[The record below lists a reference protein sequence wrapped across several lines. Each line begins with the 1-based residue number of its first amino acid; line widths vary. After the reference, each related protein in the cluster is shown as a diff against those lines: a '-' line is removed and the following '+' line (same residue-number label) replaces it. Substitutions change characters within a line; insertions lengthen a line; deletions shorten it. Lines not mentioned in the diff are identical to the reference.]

1 MPRGSNLQR
10 FAIGGGLL
18 VLSIGAFALGHALSE
33 AFKPLPVIVPMPMAS
48 APEPAATMPPVAM
61 TKPEPMAP
69 AQNSAPVGTQAPV
82 SPPKPEALAV
92 ASQPPATNPAVSPT
106 VPPSAQ
112 ATISPASPAP
122 DVSSPAVAAP
132 VVSEERRAKARKDA
146 AGHWDGKPGAIA
158 AAPSAPAT
166 SAMPAATS
174 APDAIPP
181 VKSVAAVSAAVPAA
195 ASSSSAVAA
204 PTAPRNLGFLTELKG
219 VPEAIAAIDARK
231 DEIAGSLDLLVQGV
245 VDNRSDPL
253 SWSHLAAAL
262 DRGGQR
268 PAAIA
273 VANRGMNAA
282 KRLQD
287 GAAVTQLTQQIAQ
300 FELAGGAAQQSSA
313 LAAGKVSGSRKAEP
327 AQATAPDM
335 LDGALDE
342 ALRNNAAAEA
352 LKILQQMAQGSIV
365 RGDYAAAQQSYNHAI
380 KVAHL
385 SKLGEARA
393 DQYAN
398 LGRMFLQKGDRAEA
412 QAYWRAARDQ
422 YEQFDMTGKVAEM
435 NMLLRQISPAAVAS
449 PSRPVQNGKKTSSI
463 IELR

>member
-18 VLSIGAFALGHALSE
+18 VLSIGAFALGNALSE
-33 AFKPLPVIVPMPMAS
+33 AFKPLPVIVPMPVAS
-48 APEPAATMPPVAM
+48 VPAVPPVAM
-61 TKPEPMAP
+61 AKPEPMVP
-69 AQNSAPVGTQAPV
+69 AQKPSAVAIQAPEA
-82 SPPKPEALAV
+82 PRKPEALAA
-92 ASQPPATNPAVSPT
+92 ASQAPATNSAVSPT
-106 VPPSAQ
+106 VPLSAQ
-112 ATISPASPAP
+112 ATISPALPAP
-122 DVSSPAVAAP
+122 DVSSPAVAAA
-132 VVSEERRAKARKDA
+132 VASEERRAKARKDA
-146 AGHWDGKPGAIA
+146 ASHWNDKPGAIA
-158 AAPSAPAT
+158 AAPLAPAT
-166 SAMPAATS
+166 LAMPAAT
-174 APDAIPP
+174 P
-181 VKSVAAVSAAVPAA
+181 VPAPAA

-219 VPEAIAAIDARK
+219 VPEAIVAIDARK
-231 DEIAGSLDLLVQGV
+231 DETASSLDLLVQGV

-253 SWSHLAAAL
+253 AWSHLAAAL

-282 KRLQD
+282 KRTQD

-300 FELAGGAAQQSSA
+300 FELAGGAAQQPAA

-327 AQATAPDM
+327 ALITAPDQ

-352 LKILQQMAQGSIV
+352 LKILQQMAQGSIA

-398 LGRMFLQKGDRAEA
+398 LGRMFLQKGDRTEAE
-412 QAYWRAARDQ
+412 AYWRAARDQ
-422 YEQFDMTGKVAEM
+422 YEQFDMTAKVVEM
-435 NMLLRQISPAAVAS
+435 NTLLRQISPSAVVS
-449 PSRPVQNGKKTSSI
+449 SSRPTQSGKKTSSV